1 MTRREI
7 LAQARTELRTLGYLR
22 TTTVALLEA
31 AGVDVE
37 TLTASIM
44 ETM

>member
-1 MTRREI
+1 MNRRE
-7 LAQARTELRTLGYLR
+7 LFAQARYELRTLGYLR

-31 AGVDVE
+31 AGVDIE

-44 ETM
+44 ETI